1 MESVTSNLKM
11 PLPHTKKPF
20 DIYKYCNC
28 YNFNNYGRIEV
39 ECFDT
44 VLEAVKS
51 FEEREDKSISPA
63 YESRLLYVNRLF
75 PEFVNKMLIQNEFRK
90 NVVFLS
96 PGATRFN
103 GWSYPIKNNYN

>member
-1 MESVTSNLKM
+1 MSSSTTISNKI
-11 PLPHTKKPF
+11 PASRKPF

-28 YNFNNYGRIEV
+28 YNYKNYGSIEV

-51 FEEREDKSISPA
+51 FEEREDKTIPA
-63 YESRLLYVNRLF
+63 YESKLLYVNKLF
-75 PEFVNKMLIQNEFRK
+75 PEFVNKMIIQNAFRK

-96 PGATRFN
+96 PGDTRFN
-103 GWSYPIKNNYN
+103 GWYYPIKK